1 MTSSDWWVMGTLLG
15 VLTASAWPPWRQAI
29 LGREEP
35 CINGPAGA
43 GCDERAEAYAFT
55 GIYAGRSA
63 TVTMI
68 ASWDQI
74 TMYAAKRS
82 TEMDIL
88 YVCVS
93 QGIQRWYW
101 QYGYM
106 TDAPAITSEA
116 RERELS
122 TRSQP
127 QLARSALTDDAAVS
141 WWPAIRGFQG
151 TGDATVSSGPRHRR
165 QRETRRR
172 WWTVLRQFAVGAV
185 SESPADR

>member
-1 MTSSDWWVMGTLLG
+1 MGTLLG

-29 LGREEP
+29 LGLEEP
-35 CINGPAGA
+35 FINSPAGA
-43 GCDERAEAYAFT
+43 GCDETAEVYAFT

-63 TVTMI
+63 TVTMT

-82 TEMDIL
+82 TDMDIL

-106 TDAPAITSEA
+106 TDAPVEA
-116 RERELS
+116 RERGLS
-122 TRSQP
+122 AHCQP
-127 QLARSALTDDAAVS
+127 QLARSALTDDVAVS
-141 WWPAIRGFQG
+141 WWPPIRGFPG
-151 TGDATVSSGPRHRR
+151 TGDDGITVSSGPRHRR

-172 WWTVLRQFAVGAV
+172 WWNVLRQFGGGCFR
-185 SESPADR
+185 EPG

>member
-1 MTSSDWWVMGTLLG
+1 MDWWVMGTLLG

-29 LGREEP
+29 LGLEEP
-35 CINGPAGA
+35 CINSPAGA
-43 GCDERAEAYAFT
+43 GCDEKAEVYAFT
-55 GIYAGRSA
+55 GVYAGRSA

-82 TEMDIL
+82 TNMDIL

-106 TDAPAITSEA
+106 TDAPAITSED

-122 TRSQP
+122 AHCQP
-127 QLARSALTDDAAVS
+127 QLAQSALADDAAVS
-141 WWPAIRGFQG
+141 WWPAIRGFQD
-151 TGDATVSSGPRHRR
+151 TGYNDTAVSSGPRHRR
-165 QRETRRR
+165 QRETRRH
-172 WWTVLRQFAVGAV
+172 WWTVLVQFTVGRC
-185 SESPADR
+185 SREPG